1 MPIGKVEAGVKV
13 ECETTWWVELES
25 PYRTGG
31 QDTTGDLSWLEF
43 GMVS

>member
-31 QDTTGDLSWLEF
+31 LDTYIIGNCGEAFDL
-43 GMVS
+43 